1 MSSLEAFLGSRSSF
15 ALAAFAVSW
24 VAVVLLALV
33 AANLHF
39 RLVHLERSLP
49 AAAATRTPY
58 GHLLG
63 RRLADVLGPQLP
75 ATARL
80 ALFLSSEC
88 PACDRVLGE
97 LRSADEL
104 RAAGGPGP
112 IALLWRDA
120 TPSPLPPLP
129 RLDRGLVVLDD
140 GPRLGRALGIGV
152 SPFALA
158 ADAGGQIVRAAPVG
172 SVKALAELLDGSGG
186 ESGRDAPFDHAS
198 TVLPQQS
205 LKGVSS

>member
-1 MSSLEAFLGSRSSF
+1 VSSLEALLGSRASF

-24 VAVVLLALV
+24 IAVVLLALV

-49 AAAATRTPY
+49 AAAEARTPY

-63 RRLADVLGPQLP
+63 RSLADVLGPQLP
-75 ATARL
+75 AATRL
-80 ALFLSSEC
+80 AFFLSSQC
-88 PACDRVLGE
+88 TACDRVLGE
-97 LRSADEL
+97 LRTTGET
-104 RAAGGPGP
+104 GPV
-112 IALLWRDA
+112 ALLWRDE
-120 TPSPLPPLP
+120 TPSPLP
-129 RLDRGLVVLDD
+129 RLASGVVVLDD

-158 ADAGGQIVRAAPVG
+158 ADAGGRIVRAAPVG
-172 SVKALAELLDGSGG
+172 SVKALAELLG
-186 ESGRDAPFDHAS
+186 ESGHAEPSDRDSA
-198 TVLPQQS
+198 VLPQQS

>member
-1 MSSLEAFLGSRSSF
+1 MSSLEALLDSRASF

-24 VAVVLLALV
+24 IAVVLLALV

-49 AAAATRTPY
+49 ATAADRTPY

-63 RRLADVLGPQLP
+63 RSLADVLGPQLP
-75 ATARL
+75 AAARL
-80 ALFLSSEC
+80 AFFLSSQC
-88 PACDRVLGE
+88 PACDRIL
-97 LRSADEL
+97 DEL
-104 RAAGGPGP
+104 CSAGDMGP
-112 IALLWRDA
+112 IALLWRDE
-120 TPSPLPPLP
+120 TPSPLPQLAT
-129 RLDRGLVVLDD
+129 GLVVLDD

-158 ADAGGQIVRAAPVG
+158 ADAGGRIVRAVPV
-172 SVKALAELLDGSGG
+172 SSIKALAEILGA
-186 ESGRDAPFDHAS
+186 SGRDEPPNRAS
-198 TVLPQQS
+198 AVLPQQS